1 MKTQGAGAHREGSST
16 HPLSKAQVSSC
27 RLPSPHAND
36 PRHSLDRPP
45 FPFHQVLDASLK
57 NRKEKKKIGGGGGED
72 AGTRGGGGA
81 GVAEGTRLAGPL
93 HPEGP
98 AGSDTTAGNTGLSR
112 PRAHLADPAFNDGFG
127 REDPLAYCRQL
138 HLAQRHPQPII
149 LPAPA
154 AGAAPLAHAPQR
166 SGPRRA
172 GARRGA
178 RSRSSC
184 GPSRDAPGLSAVARA
199 SPSPGAV
206 ARENERSRGGGARRL
221 LKGPVLSPAVLA
233 GDRWMLGCCQA
244 E

>member
-1 MKTQGAGAHREGSST
+1 MQGREEATARGWLRE
-16 HPLSKAQVSSC
+16 PVS
-27 RLPSPHAND
+27 
-36 PRHSLDRPP
+36 
-45 FPFHQVLDASLK
+45 
-57 NRKEKKKIGGGGGED
+57 
-72 AGTRGGGGA
+72 GTA
-81 GVAEGTRLAGPL
+81 APQ
-93 HPEGP
+93 GP
-98 AGSDTTAGNTGLSR
+98 ASSDTAAGNTGLSG
-112 PRAHLADPAFNDGFG
+112 PRAHLADPAFDDGFG

-184 GPSRDAPGLSAVARA
+184 GPSRDAPGLSAVART

-221 LKGPVLSPAVLA
+221 LKGPVFYAAVPEI
-233 GDRWMLGCCQA
+233 DRWMLGWWQS